1 MPPAARRHLQCDR
14 FGAGLLGIV
23 HTIRARWQPLRN
35 DPCVTDA
42 ASARFRRDGAL
53 RARTDPARHDLQPT
67 ALLPSHLVLKRT
79 SHAGAINPAGRTTEF
94 PMPDHDDIDE
104 RIARLQR
111 AAYGAHVTDEE
122 RAAAEAELAALR
134 APDSAPAADPEPMRA
149 SGNSEPAPAPE
160 PSPGHAPLRSAQRGL
175 LRALAWSTA
184 ALVAGIAIGWGVGS
198 AVEPSEGADVGVPV
212 TETRAWEVFDRP
224 ATDGDFVRHPGPL
237 VDIGTDDSTR
247 RLLLTRSD
255 GVRLIAVRT
264 TGGED
269 ACLILALPVGRPATA
284 CTEDGRFPRDGLRA
298 EISVQGV
305 GVYLAGWNPD
315 GRAEINTASAPTG

>member
-1 MPPAARRHLQCDR
+1 MD
-14 FGAGLLGIV
+14 
-23 HTIRARWQPLRN
+23 
-35 DPCVTDA
+35 
-42 ASARFRRDGAL
+42 
-53 RARTDPARHDLQPT
+53 
-67 ALLPSHLVLKRT
+67 
-79 SHAGAINPAGRTTEF
+79 
-94 PMPDHDDIDE
+94 DHDDE
-104 RIARLQR
+104 RSQRMARLQR
-111 AAYGAHVTDEE
+111 LAYGADASEAE
-122 RAAAEAELAALR
+122 RAEAEAELASLR
-134 APDSAPAADPEPMRA
+134 VGDDSVAPPVKPSPAAGPTNDLAAHELPPDQTHSSPAAPARP
-149 SGNSEPAPAPE
+149 
-160 PSPGHAPLRSAQRGL
+160 AQRGL

-198 AVEPSEGADVGVPV
+198 GVEPSEGADVGVPV

-255 GVRLIAVRT
+255 GVRLVAVRT
-264 TGGED
+264 TDGED

>member
-1 MPPAARRHLQCDR
+1 MLVR
-14 FGAGLLGIV
+14 
-23 HTIRARWQPLRN
+23 QPGRQ
-35 DPCVTDA
+35 D
-42 ASARFRRDGAL
+42 DG
-53 RARTDPARHDLQPT
+53 
-67 ALLPSHLVLKRT
+67 V
-79 SHAGAINPAGRTTEF
+79 
-94 PMPDHDDIDE
+94 PMPDHDDE
-104 RIARLQR
+104 LSQRMARLQR
-111 AAYGAHVTDEE
+111 LAYGADASAEE

-134 APDSAPAADPEPMRA
+134 APDSTPAVDPEPMQA
-149 SGNSEPAPAPE
+149 SGATDDHSVRESASAGKPSSAAAPARP
-160 PSPGHAPLRSAQRGL
+160 AQRGL
-175 LRALAWSTA
+175 LRALAWSAA

-198 AVEPSEGADVGVPV
+198 GVEPSEGADVGVPV
-212 TETRAWEVFDRP
+212 AETRAWEVFDRP

-255 GVRLIAVRT
+255 GVQLIAVRT
-264 TGGED
+264 TDGED